1 MRRRRSWSACAA
13 PSSRRASA
21 RSSRSATRSSR
32 RIPGPDP
39 LARQQV
45 VNTSLG
51 PERTITR
58 SEEMKRNV
66 VAMAVTGALVLAV
79 AGCGGESDPSAPHET
94 APGFL
99 AVADQSATAEGP
111 VTIQMGFDASE
122 VGGYDPQAAVNGQS
136 WALYGLVYEPL
147 VDVDENFNVV
157 PRLASSWEQPDDT
170 TYIFTIDTRATFSN
184 GRALTVDDVVG
195 SLNRLREGGTAW
207 GAQVSSIASV
217 TALDDQRVEV
227 ELSEPYTP
235 LLAALANNPAS
246 ILPMK
251 EVEAGEIDLATEML
265 GTGPFVVK
273 SHRQDKEWTFSRNAE
288 YRNVKDVH
296 ITELQVEIATNEAT
310 RQAALREGSIAMTTF
325 SGVDAVR
332 LLANSGAS
340 VYSQQQT
347 DFFTLSMN
355 SLRPGSPLADQDL
368 RFAINAAVDRQA
380 LSDAVFAGE
389 AKATGITPSNLPGA
403 CDPADLPSAQLSHQ
417 EIVDLVKS
425 SGYAGETLELVIYN
439 SDPVLAQMAQ
449 VVQQQLD
456 AVGVKVKIEQLD
468 LATFLARGQQ
478 SPADLDMSLGALAGY
493 SDAVMVSQLW
503 NSAAGLTASFSQA
516 HADLD
521 ALIVQAAGQPADE
534 TRAGIL
540 TDLCRTV
547 DEYSDWVT
555 LVHRPVVI
563 GVNEDLLTIDLA
575 TDEGYNNVFRHL
587 PTARLT
593 KAAD

>member
-1 MRRRRSWSACAA
+1 MKRETLTVAATVLALALSACAGGGGGGA
-13 PSSRRASA
+13 PK
-21 RSSRSATRSSR
+21 
-32 RIPGPDP
+32 
-39 LARQQV
+39 Q
-45 VNTSLG
+45 
-51 PERTITR
+51 
-58 SEEMKRNV
+58 EEV
-66 VAMAVTGALVLAV
+66 
-79 AGCGGESDPSAPHET
+79 

-99 AVADQSATAEGP
+99 AVADESATAEGP
-111 VTIQMGFDASE
+111 VSIQLAFDQAE
-122 VGGYDPQAAVNGQS
+122 AGGYDPQMAALGQS
-136 WALYGLVYEPL
+136 WSIFGLVYEPL

-195 SLNRLREGGTAW
+195 SLNRLREGGSQWVAHV
-207 GAQVSSIASV
+207 ASIASV

-273 SHRQDKEWTFSRNAE
+273 SHRQDKEWVFARNPH
-288 YRNVKDVH
+288 YRDVDEVH
-296 ITELQVEIATNEAT
+296 ITELRLDFASNDAT
-310 RQAALREGSIAMTTF
+310 RQAALREGSVAMTTF
-325 SGVDAVR
+325 KGVDA
-332 LLANSGAS
+332 LDLMADSGAS
-340 VYSQQQT
+340 MYIQQQT
-347 DFFTLSMN
+347 GFFYFAMN

-389 AKATGITPSNLPGA
+389 AKATGIAPSNLPGA

-425 SGYAGETLELVIYN
+425 SGYAGETLGLLIYN
-439 SDPVLAQMAQ
+439 VNPALNQVAQ

-456 AVGVKVKIEQLD
+456 AVGVKVKIEQVD
-468 LATFLARGQQ
+468 LATYLQRGQPT
-478 SPADLDMSLGALAGY
+478 PAEYDLTLGTLAGY
-493 SDAVMVSQLW
+493 SDPAMVARFWRSD
-503 NSAAGLTASFSQA
+503 SDVSSHFSEK
-516 HADLD
+516 HDDLD
-521 ALIVQAAGQPADE
+521 ELISRAASEPMGPSRTE
-534 TRAGIL
+534 IL
-540 TDLCRTV
+540 ADLCRTV

-555 LVHRPVVI
+555 LVHQPIVYGI
-563 GVNEDLLTIDLA
+563 NEEQVTLDLA
-575 TDEGYNNVFRHL
+575 VDEGYESILRHL
-587 PTARLT
+587 SSGRLP
-593 KAAD
+593 KVVD